1 MSKTLW
7 YLVVEGLVALGM
19 TLSLLK
25 KKIKGKRNCNSSIL
39 HSIHQLQ
46 QTLNL

>member
-19 TLSLLK
+19 TLSLSLKEK
-25 KKIKGKRNCNSSIL
+25 KKRKKKL
-39 HSIHQLQ
+39 
-46 QTLNL
+46 

>member
-19 TLSLLK
+19 TLSLSLLK
-25 KKIKGKRNCNSSIL
+25 KKKKKRKKKL
-39 HSIHQLQ
+39 
-46 QTLNL
+46 